1 MKSFDTDLKKYAE
14 KVSLKASERREL
26 RERVLSYM
34 EYHPL
39 PRQKEV
45 FVPKRLDGIL
55 SDPTIAFPINF
66 RSKYVRITSGIFVA
80 ILVVTPF
87 LAERSVPGD
96 VLYMVKT
103 GLNESVQGSLA
114 SSPYKKIE
122 FETKLMERRIAEA
135 RVLADEG
142 KLTEEV
148 KTQLADTVK
157 EHANA
162 VQSGIAELRTQDADG
177 AAIAGIGFNASLEV
191 QSAVLGSD
199 VSEDNGSLIST
210 ILTVVNDARQEV
222 ATNQG
227 TEKPSFE
234 SLIARVEIETTRA
247 YELFTTI
254 KRSATPEEV
263 SDIERRLSDV
273 DRLIVEAKEK
283 QNTDVEVATRDLA
296 STLGLIQKLIVF
308 MTDIN
313 IRESIAL
320 EKIVPVVLSEDERV
334 VKVNETLQS
343 FLKTKTLFEAHIENV
358 TDTTVKEKVQEALVQ
373 VDAIHVDIERN
384 IKERDMLSAEQK
396 LAELQ
401 ALIEDAGVLMEKY
414 LLPEPSSEAGGT
426 DSENVPS
433 TETPTATSTAT
444 TSEVSLDGETE

>member
-39 PRQKEV
+39 PKQADV
-45 FVPKRLDGIL
+45 FVPKRLDGII
-55 SDPTIAFPINF
+55 SDPAIAFPINF
-66 RSKYVRITSGIFVA
+66 RSKYARITSGIFVA

-103 GLNESVQGSLA
+103 GLNESVQGTLA
-114 SSPYKKIE
+114 SSPYEKIE

-162 VQSGIAELRTQDADG
+162 VQNGIAELRTQDADG

-199 VSEDNGSLIST
+199 VSEDNASLIST

-247 YELFTTI
+247 YELFATI

-263 SDIERRLSDV
+263 SDIERRLSDI

-283 QNTDVEVATRDLA
+283 QGTDTEVATSDLA

-313 IRESIAL
+313 IRESVSL
-320 EKIVPVVLSEDERV
+320 EKIVPVVLSEDERITRANSDMNA
-334 VKVNETLQS
+334 VN
-343 FLKTKTLFEAHIENV
+343 KTKSLLIEQIENV
-358 TDTTVKEKVQEALVQ
+358 TDATIKEKVT
-373 VDAIHVDIERN
+373 DAFDQIDTLENDIDRN
-384 IKERDMLSAEQK
+384 IKARDIESAENK
-396 LAELQ
+396 LKEVK
-401 ALIEDAGVLMEKY
+401 ALIDDTRTLMEPY
-414 LLPEPSSEAGGT
+414 ILPQKPVEAG
-426 DSENVPS
+426 N
-433 TETPTATSTAT
+433 TETPSEVGTTTAT
-444 TSEVSLDGETE
+444 TTEEFPDPEGE